1 MLSYLKIEQHKG
13 VKKTKLKTPMNFDVF
28 AVENYLL
35 NERRKNGADFFEVRS
50 FYYVIEALNQ
60 VFGFFLA
67 QLLGLFFFQTLE
79 FFFEFQTFL
88 PHFLTFEKI

>member
-1 MLSYLKIEQHKG
+1 
-13 VKKTKLKTPMNFDVF
+13 MNFDVF
-28 AVENYLL
+28 AVENYIL

-79 FFFEFQTFL
+79 FFFELQTLFVQFVCF
-88 PHFLTFEKI
+88 HFESLERNIFKNI